1 MEEEKQT
8 ETDNY
13 YETVIKKNKTGI
25 TFPKELREELFN
37 PDEEVF
43 FKFIVPQKKDK
54 IILKF
59 ISKEDAE
66 KYSNNVKK
74 EDRIKKISKPG
85 QKTTLKEKKSDEFE
99 PKWSKYFLYDF
110 SNKDKI
116 QTILESAFYKFAEGP
131 ENFDDAIGRVKYA
144 LVSFLTSTKTENAKL
159 FYSVI
164 RFLIDVIKKY
174 NQPKLLDWIY
184 EKVIPMIESKFLYE
198 LALIDT
204 LQVSIKIGRLDKME
218 SSVNEILNSIEKY
231 DLSESYN
238 IMNSFKQLVKKV
250 KKFHNIPESVS
261 IFNLI
266 KEILVI
272 YFERFESV
280 DYKIQIIELLEDL
293 GFIEEAYKFADNL
306 VKSLEPESI
315 MIAEVRKIRNRLKE
329 KPI

>member
-1 MEEEKQT
+1 MEEEKQA
-8 ETDNY
+8 ETNNY
-13 YETVIKKNKTGI
+13 YETVIKKTKTGI
-25 TFPKELREELFN
+25 TFPKELREDLFN

-43 FKFIVPQKKDK
+43 FKFIVPPKKDK

-66 KYSNNVKK
+66 QYSNNIKK
-74 EDRIKKISKPG
+74 EESKKKNSEPG
-85 QKTTLKEKKSDEFE
+85 QKKTLKQKKSDDFE

-110 SNKDKI
+110 SNKDKVRP
-116 QTILESAFYKFAEGP
+116 ILESAFYKFAEGP

-144 LVSFLTSTKTENAKL
+144 LVSFLTSTKTDNAKL

-164 RFLIDVIKKY
+164 RFLIDVIKKS

-204 LQVSIKIGRLDKME
+204 LQVSIKMGRFDRME

-250 KKFHNIPESVS
+250 KNFHNILESVS

-266 KEILVI
+266 KEVLVN
-272 YFERFESV
+272 YFNKFENV

-306 VKSLEPESI
+306 VKSLEPESV
-315 MIAEVRKIRNRLKE
+315 MIAEVRKIRTRLKKE
-329 KPI
+329 PI